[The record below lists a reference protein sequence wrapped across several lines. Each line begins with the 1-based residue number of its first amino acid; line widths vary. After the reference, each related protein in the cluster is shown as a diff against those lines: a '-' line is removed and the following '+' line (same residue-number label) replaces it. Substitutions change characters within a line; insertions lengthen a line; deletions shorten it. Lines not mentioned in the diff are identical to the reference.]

1 MRLCFTLLPV
11 RTDHHDHVPPV
22 LLGLRLDEAELFNV
36 AGETLQQTE
45 PQLGPRL
52 LTSPEHDRHL
62 DLVARL
68 EEPLDVALLGAVV
81 VRVDLRAELDL
92 LDDRLRLVL
101 ARFPGLDRGLV
112 LVLAVVHELGDRGPG
127 SGCHLDQVEIGFLS
141 QLKCVVDR
149 DDPDLL
155 SLRPDQPDLGST
167 DALVDTRFGADV
179 TSLSLISAASASGGD
194 ICRPSSGI
202 LSAKPG
208 TEPPTRENPASD
220 ALGGATTTTA
230 PSPMVPH

>member
-1 MRLCFTLLPV
+1 MVAVVSIPVAAASRRAAITDPGACAGVMALACRMRLCFALLPV

-81 VRVDLRAELDL
+81 VRVDLRAQLDL

-112 LVLAVVHELGDRGPG
+112 LE
-127 SGCHLDQVEIGFLS
+127 
-141 QLKCVVDR
+141 
-149 DDPDLL
+149 
-155 SLRPDQPDLGST
+155 
-167 DALVDTRFGADV
+167 
-179 TSLSLISAASASGGD
+179 
-194 ICRPSSGI
+194 
-202 LSAKPG
+202 
-208 TEPPTRENPASD
+208 
-220 ALGGATTTTA
+220 
-230 PSPMVPH
+230 